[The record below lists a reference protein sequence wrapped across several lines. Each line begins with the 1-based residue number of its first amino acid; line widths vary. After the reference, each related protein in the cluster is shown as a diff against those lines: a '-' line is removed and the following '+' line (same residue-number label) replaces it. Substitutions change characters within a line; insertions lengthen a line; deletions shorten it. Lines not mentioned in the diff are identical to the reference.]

1 MSNDVN
7 GRCSESR
14 RSGRVPSH
22 PGLTI
27 VTGMNGHGFG
37 ISMGVGEAVAQM
49 LTSSQNS
56 SRLAEFSL
64 SRFSERYF
72 HKPMNVP
79 RRNAYCCRPRPLS
92 GATGKANPL
101 LTWLPVWDVSPR
113 CGGFGRR
120 GRARPVRCACLNP

>member
-49 LTSSQNS
+49 LTSQPELIQA
-56 SRLAEFSL
+56 RGVLAFAVLGTVFPQTDECPAP
-64 SRFSERYF
+64 E
-72 HKPMNVP
+72 
-79 RRNAYCCRPRPLS
+79 CI
-92 GATGKANPL
+92 L
-101 LTWLPVWDVSPR
+101 LQASP
-113 CGGFGRR
+113 
-120 GRARPVRCACLNP
+120 AKWSDWES